1 MPSTRLSGPSRT
13 ADRSMWALGRP
24 PIGRALLI
32 GCAMAVLTGSWLTL
46 QRIPLDTL
54 GLWTKYHL
62 AKGLNSVGMP
72 YYEVTWPADGGNALT
87 TAEELTRTPGLQ
99 TWADRV
105 SHEVG
110 IVAGSA
116 LGSATVAFGLVLLW
130 ASLNRP
136 STKMPDRPT
145 QAFRVSRIDTAHT
158 PQPSTKTELSPKDPV
173 KPAEVLPPAPASAPS
188 VAPATARSVVESS
201 GEAPTKAVSLAKQT
215 PLGEPTAA
223 PTFDAIPTTPP
234 EPVKLERSYLGHWG
248 LAELPFENVP
258 DQKYYFPSPMHE
270 EALHRL
276 LYGIETQKGA
286 LMLTGEIGCGKTLLS
301 RSLLSQLSSQHY
313 DLALIANPSLEVNQ
327 FLSEVLYQLGIQSS
341 GPKVELI
348 HRLDNRL
355 LENHKRG
362 LKTVLVVDEAH
373 IIHDELLFEELRL
386 LLNFQLNNRFLL
398 TLVLIGQPELNERV
412 LAIKQF
418 AQRISIRYHLGTFN
432 ADETAQY
439 VRFRLRSASY
449 VKEIFTPN
457 ALLQL
462 FKHSGGIPRN
472 INTLCDLAL
481 LIGYME
487 HATKIDAPTVERA
500 AADHQLHHV
509 EEPVQG
515 ETVVLEGGK
524 MPSGPLRVLAFFD
537 KPNAPSEEMLPA
549 ERPRP
554 S

>member
-13 ADRSMWALGRP
+13 VDRSMWALGKP

-32 GCAMAVLTGSWLTL
+32 GCAVAALTGSWLAL
-46 QRIPLDTL
+46 QHIPLDTL
-54 GLWTKYHL
+54 DLWTKYQM
-62 AKGLNSVGMP
+62 AKGLNSIGMP
-72 YYEVTWPADGGNALT
+72 YYEVRWPAEGGKTLT
-87 TAEELTRTPGLQ
+87 TVEELTRTPGLQ
-99 TWADRV
+99 TWVDRV

-116 LGSATVAFGLVLLW
+116 LGSAVVAFGLVLLW

-136 STKMPDRPT
+136 SAKMPDRPS
-145 QAFRVSRIDTAHT
+145 QALRVSRVDPLHT
-158 PQPSTKTELSPKDPV
+158 PQPSTKRELSPKDPV
-173 KPAEVLPPAPASAPS
+173 KPAEILPPAPALAPIVGPS
-188 VAPATARSVVESS
+188 TPRPLVEPS
-201 GEAPTKAVSLAKQT
+201 GKAPTEDVGPAKQT
-215 PLGEPTAA
+215 SLAEPPAAATLGAV
-223 PTFDAIPTTPP
+223 PTTPA
-234 EPVKLERSYLGHWG
+234 EPVRLEKSYLGYWG

-258 DQKYYFPSPMHE
+258 DAKYYFPSPMHE

-286 LMLTGEIGCGKTLLS
+286 LMLTGEVGCGKTLIS
-301 RSLLSQLSSQHY
+301 RALFGQLSSQEY

-327 FLSEVLYQLGIQSS
+327 FLGEVLYQLGIQSNGS
-341 GPKVELI
+341 KVELI
-348 HRLDNRL
+348 HRLDTRL

-398 TLVLIGQPELNERV
+398 TLVLIGQPELNKRV

-418 AQRISIRYHLGTFN
+418 AQRISIRYHLRTFN
-432 ADETAQY
+432 ADETASY
-439 VRFRLRSASY
+439 VKFRLKSASY

-457 ALLQL
+457 AVRQV

-487 HATKIDAPTVERA
+487 KATKVDVPTIERA
-500 AADHQLHHV
+500 AADRQLHA

-515 ETVVLEGGK
+515 DTVALEEGK
-524 MPSGPLRVLAFFD
+524 MPSGPLRVLAYFD
-537 KPNAPSEEMLPA
+537 KPDPPSAQMLPA

>member
-1 MPSTRLSGPSRT
+1 
-13 ADRSMWALGRP
+13 MWALGKP

-32 GCAMAVLTGSWLTL
+32 GCAVAVLAGSWLAL

-72 YYEVTWPADGGNALT
+72 HYEVTWPADGGNALT
-87 TAEELTRTPGLQ
+87 SAEELTRTPGLQ
-99 TWADRV
+99 TWVDRV

-116 LGSATVAFGLVLLW
+116 LGSALVAFGLILLW
-130 ASLNRP
+130 ASLNLSTKTPVRP
-136 STKMPDRPT
+136 S
-145 QAFRVSRIDTAHT
+145 QAFRVSRIDPPHT

-201 GEAPTKAVSLAKQT
+201 GKAPTKAVSPAKQT
-215 PLGEPTAA
+215 PLAEPPAA
-223 PTFDAIPTTPP
+223 LTLDAVPATPA

-258 DQKYYFPSPMHE
+258 DAKYYFPSPMHE

-301 RSLLSQLSSQHY
+301 RSLLNQLSSQAY
-313 DLALIANPSLEVNQ
+313 DLALIANPSLEVDQ

-398 TLVLIGQPELNERV
+398 TLVLVGQPELNERV

-418 AQRISIRYHLGTFN
+418 AQRIAIRYHLGTFN
-432 ADETAQY
+432 ADETAHY
-439 VRFRLRSASY
+439 VKFRLRSANY

-457 ALLQL
+457 ALLRV

-487 HATKIDAPTVERA
+487 KATKIDAPTVDRA
-500 AADHQLHHV
+500 AADHDLHAV
-509 EEPVQG
+509 EPVQG
-515 ETVVLEGGK
+515 RAVALDGGK
-524 MPSGPLRVLAFFD
+524 MASGPLRVLAFFD
-537 KPNAPSEEMLPA
+537 KPDKPSGQMLPA
-549 ERPRP
+549 ERPRL